1 MKTTTRAFRFARQAP
16 MLLAAAGLATLTA
29 CADAPKNP
37 NPRAD
42 VPLTNAQVDLP
53 KYMGRWYIVAHIP
66 YFLEKDM
73 VEMHTTYLLR
83 DDGKV
88 AETFEAKKGG
98 FSGDAK
104 KYELLDTPDPK
115 TGNAYWSVQLFWP
128 ISASQTTIY
137 VDDAYQT
144 TLIGYK
150 DKSLGWVFSRT
161 PEISDAKY
169 QEMLKIFEQQGY
181 DVSKF
186 RKVVQKPEQL
196 GKPGFDSPG
205 DKS

>member
-1 MKTTTRAFRFARQAP
+1 MKNNLMNRGAR
-16 MLLAAAGLATLTA
+16 LVAAMAIVAVSTG
-29 CADAPKNP
+29 CADTPKNP

-42 VPLTNAQVDLP
+42 VPLTYANVDLP

-66 YFLEKDM
+66 YFLEKNM
-73 VEMHTTYLLR
+73 VDVHTTWTLR
-83 DDGKV
+83 DDGKIT
-88 AETFEAKKGG
+88 ENFEARKGS
-98 FSGDAK
+98 FDSEVK
-104 KYELLDTPDPK
+104 KYEFVDTPDPK
-115 TGNAYWSVQLFWP
+115 TDNAYWSVRLFGP

-137 VDDAYQT
+137 VDDAYQY

-181 DVSKF
+181 DTSRF
-186 RKVVQKPEQL
+186 LKVVQKREQL
-196 GKPGFDSPG
+196 GKPGFDSPE
-205 DKS
+205 DKG